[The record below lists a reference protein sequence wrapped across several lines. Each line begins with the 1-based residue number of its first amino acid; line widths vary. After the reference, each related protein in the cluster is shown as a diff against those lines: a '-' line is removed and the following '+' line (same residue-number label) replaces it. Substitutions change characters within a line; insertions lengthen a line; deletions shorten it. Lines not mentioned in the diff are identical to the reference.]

1 MLPGGVDGNNCG
13 THAVRA
19 FISGVKQNWKYRPFI
34 WSESEDV
41 FSKKVRFPTFGKV
54 LVLAPHPDDPECVAI
69 TCRLL
74 RRSGCEIWYAIAS
87 MSTSGVE
94 DEYAHGWQNADSIS
108 SKEIKSKIRREEQI
122 RAAEMFGLPLDKVV
136 FLWIEEDKKLESNRN
151 RARINDCLESVA
163 PDIVIMPI
171 GKDSNPTHAWVYKVF
186 RECAKDM
193 TIKIEKPV
201 MALYN
206 EDPKTIEIR
215 KDLFVLFGEEDA
227 LWKRV
232 LLRAH
237 DSQQQRNIHSRG
249 LGFDERILR
258 MNHLSYRGLREIAS
272 PDALSARY
280 AEVFEIELFDFPPP
294 KKF

>member
-1 MLPGGVDGNNCG
+1 MR
-13 THAVRA
+13 T
-19 FISGVKQNWKYRPFI
+19 FISDVRQNWKYRPFI
-34 WSESEDV
+34 WTEFGDV
-41 FSKKVRFPTFGKV
+41 FLKKVRLPTSGKV

-74 RRSGCEIWYAIAS
+74 TGSGCNLCYAIAS
-87 MSTSGVE
+87 MSPSGVE
-94 DEYAHGWQNADSIS
+94 DEYAHRWQNPDSIS
-108 SKEIKSKIRREEQI
+108 LKEIKSKIRQKEQT
-122 RAAEMFGLPLDKVV
+122 RAAEIFGLSLDRFV
-136 FLWIEEDKKLESNRN
+136 FLCIEEDKKLESDKN

-171 GKDSNPTHAWVYKVF
+171 GKDPNPTHAWVYQVF
-186 RECAKDM
+186 RECAKDL
-193 TIKIEKPV
+193 TVKIEKTV
-201 MALYN
+201 IALYN

-215 KDLFVLFGEEDA
+215 KDLFVLFDEEDA

-258 MNHLSYRGLREIAS
+258 MNHLSYRGLREILP

-280 AEVFEIELFDFPPP
+280 AEAFEIELFDFQSP
-294 KKF
+294 KIHE